1 MNIKLSKLGLSLLV
15 VMAMSTGAKAAYI
28 DGYLD
33 FGMGRL
39 VLKDAG
45 GETTSNF
52 SAVRGITFSGTT
64 TVNLAGGDFASVL
77 GSTVSF
83 NQNPWV
89 FDPVSTGDLWN
100 VGGFTFNVQSATYAV
115 QTLNN
120 TSSLVVVGTGYVKG
134 NDFKETAGTW
144 VLTTQR
150 SNVGSGA
157 TRTELSWS
165 SSASSEGSRDVP
177 DGGTT
182 LALFGATLLGL
193 CGARKLRKR

>member
-1 MNIKLSKLGLSLLV
+1 
-15 VMAMSTGAKAAYI
+15 MSGAAQAAFI
-28 DGYLD
+28 NGYLD
-33 FGMGRL
+33 FGLGSL

-45 GETTSNF
+45 GNTTSNF
-52 SAVRGITFSGTT
+52 NAVRGIEFSGTT
-64 TVNLAGGDFASVL
+64 KVNLAGGDFAGLS
-77 GSTVSF
+77 GSNVAF

-100 VGGFTFNVQSATYAV
+100 VGGFTFNVQSATYGV

-120 TSSLVVVGTGYVKG
+120 TDSLVIVGTGFVKG
-134 NDFKETAGTW
+134 NNFDDTAGTW

-157 TRTELSWS
+157 QRTELSWS
-165 SSASSEGSRDVP
+165 SGASTETRRDVP

-193 CGARKLRKR
+193 CGVRKLRKP